1 MLRIYFYS
9 TFIDAISNSDYSVW
23 NNWMI
28 LSELERL
35 GKGAAIVWAL
45 SLLLP
50 GISRKDT

>member
-9 TFIDAISNSDYSVW
+9 IFIDAINNSDYIVS
-23 NNWMI
+23 NNWMM

-35 GKGAAIVWAL
+35 GKEAAIMWAL

-50 GISRKDT
+50 GGF